1 MYTAYKDK
9 DNVLIQI
16 ITVSDESGWA
26 AVLVFEEAELILNAE
41 IHETQVEFHK
51 RIRAEQESLGIEIDM
66 ELSDALE

>member
-9 DNVLIQI
+9 DQKLIQI

-26 AVLVFEEAELILNAE
+26 AVLVFEEAELILNSE

-51 RIRAEQESLGIEIDM
+51 RIRAEQKRLGIEIDM